1 MRRLTIA
8 FTALFLL
15 LSPASAHSPRTG
27 PNGGQLVDAG
37 SAWHAELV
45 TDGSTKV
52 VLFLY
57 DPDDKPVS
65 ASGFTANAILV
76 IDGKPQRFQLQP
88 AEGSKLTGTAPLA
101 VSGPVKGAVQLK
113 APDGSTAQ
121 AKF

>member
-1 MRRLTIA
+1 MRLAAALMVLLACFAPA
-8 FTALFLL
+8 F
-15 LSPASAHSPRTG
+15 AHEPRTG

-37 SAWHAELV
+37 SAWHTELV

-57 DPDDKPVS
+57 DPNDKPVD
-65 ASGFTANAILV
+65 AAGFTANAILL
-76 IDGKPQRFQLQP
+76 IDGKPHRFTLQP
-88 AEGSKLTGTAPLA
+88 AEGPKLTGTAPLA
-101 VSGPVKGAVQLK
+101 VRGPVKGAVQLK